1 MEEIKTIL
9 SNFHFT
15 NEVWAIMLP
24 IILMGIDVLTGLVNA
39 WIKKEVLSSKLR
51 KGLGKKLGEISAIL
65 IGEILVIALGLP
77 MGVADGVSFY
87 IIVMELISICE
98 NLEKLGVPIPK
109 FVRQALA
116 VTNENIQNESEKED
130 DKEDED
136 DGSKKS
142 D

>member
-15 NEVWAIMLP
+15 NEVWAVMLP

-77 MGVADGVSFY
+77 MCVADGVSFY

-116 VTNENIQNESEKED
+116 VTNENIQNGSTD
-130 DKEDED
+130 DKEEGEN
-136 DGSKKS
+136 GSEKN

>member
-65 IGEILVIALGLP
+65 IGEILVIALDLP
-77 MGVADGVSFY
+77 SGVADGVAFY

-116 VTNENIQNESEKED
+116 ITNENIQNGSEESNGEEEHDDCEEKE
-130 DKEDED
+130 
-136 DGSKKS
+136 
-142 D
+142 